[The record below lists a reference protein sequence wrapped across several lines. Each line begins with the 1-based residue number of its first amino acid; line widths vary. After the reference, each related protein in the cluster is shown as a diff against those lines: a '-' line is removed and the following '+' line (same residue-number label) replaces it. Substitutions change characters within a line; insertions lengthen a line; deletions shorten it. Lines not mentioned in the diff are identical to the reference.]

1 MGRHHL
7 SPRTHPSL
15 RSTTANRRRAG
26 WRGRFCSSCDKSTA
40 ASHPSNRT
48 LGSGSTHLENRTVP
62 CSRGLRFTV
71 RQLCRIS
78 SSFGRSMLSPS
89 DAGRRDGT
97 LRAWAQS
104 PHVQR
109 HLRGDAG
116 GGVRGGRGR
125 RVSRPSALVGRGPAT
140 ASLVQRRECAPLA
153 LPGYPL
159 GQSRPVSR
167 SSQENRPL
175 KLWWFPPPLA

>member
-26 WRGRFCSSCDKSTA
+26 CRGRFCSSRDKSIA
-40 ASHPSNRT
+40 ASHPSTRT
-48 LGSGSTHLENRTVP
+48 LGPGSTHLENRTVP
-62 CSRGLRFTV
+62 CSRGLRLTV

-78 SSFGRSMLSPS
+78 SSSGRSMLSPS
-89 DAGRRDGT
+89 DAGHGDGT
-97 LRAWAQS
+97 LWAWAQS

-109 HLRGDAG
+109 HLPGDAV
-116 GGVRGGRGR
+116 GVRRGRGR

-140 ASLVQRRECAPLA
+140 TSLVQRRGCAPLA
-153 LPGYPL
+153 LPGDPL
-159 GQSRPVSR
+159 GQLRLVSR
-167 SSQENRPL
+167 SSQRTAL
-175 KLWWFPPPLA
+175 